1 MKKILGFMMIMLCI
15 SIFAQTDTT
24 KVMPEKQVEILIMR
38 VRELEKKNG
47 SKKEINKLL
56 SQVEKI
62 MKENNLKSRP
72 MTIAEIDE
80 EIQRA
85 TRSESLQAME
95 RNERSLDKEEGIFN
109 TKQVPEDF
117 AINDGK
123 VKYQDR
129 VHILIG
135 DISNYGGSLHGSQ
148 TATGGRFDQWDMTTA
163 HKTLP
168 FGTKVKVTN
177 KATGKSVVVR
187 VNDRGPYIK
196 GRTFDLS
203 RGAFSKIAP
212 LSQGIIKRHNVE
224 ITIVEWGNGSRKD
237 NR

>member
-1 MKKILGFMMIMLCI
+1 MKKVLLFMMTMLCI
-15 SIFAQTDTT
+15 SIFAQTDDTRL
-24 KVMPEKQVEILIMR
+24 MPEKQVEILIMK

-47 SKKEINKLL
+47 NKKEIKKLIDKAEL
-56 SQVEKI
+56 I
-62 MKENNLKSRP
+62 MKENNLKGRP

-80 EIQRA
+80 EIKRA

-95 RNERSLDKEEGIFN
+95 RNERSLDSVFIIEKQTPKEIS
-109 TKQVPEDF
+109 V
-117 AINDGK
+117 NDGK
-123 VKYQDR
+123 VKYDDK
-129 VHILIG
+129 VHILVG
-135 DISNYGGSLHGSQ
+135 DVSNYGGSLHGSQ
-148 TATGGRFDQWDMTTA
+148 TATGGRFDQWAMTTA

-177 KATGKSVVVR
+177 KATGKSVVVK

-212 LSQGIIKRHNVE
+212 LSQGIIKKANVE
-224 ITIVEWGNGSRKD
+224 VTIVEWGSGSRKE

>member
-1 MKKILGFMMIMLCI
+1 MKKVLLFMMIMLCI
-15 SIFAQTDTT
+15 SIFAQTDDTRL
-24 KVMPEKQVEILIMR
+24 MPEKQVEILIMK

-47 SKKEINKLL
+47 NKKEIKKLIDKA
-56 SQVEKI
+56 ERI
-62 MKENNLKSRP
+62 MKENNLKGRP

-80 EIQRA
+80 EIKRA

-95 RNERSLDKEEGIFN
+95 RNERSLDSVFIIEKQTPKEIS
-109 TKQVPEDF
+109 
-117 AINDGK
+117 INDGK
-123 VKYQDR
+123 VKYDDK
-129 VHILIG
+129 VHILVG
-135 DISNYGGSLHGSQ
+135 DVSNYGGSLHGSQ
-148 TATGGRFDQWDMTTA
+148 TATGGRFDQWAMTTA

-177 KATGKSVVVR
+177 KATGKSVVVK

-212 LSQGIIKRHNVE
+212 LSQGIIKKANVE
-224 ITIVEWGNGSRKD
+224 VTIVEWGSGSRKE

>member
-1 MKKILGFMMIMLCI
+1 MKKVLLFMMIMLCI
-15 SIFAQTDTT
+15 SIFAQTDDTRL
-24 KVMPEKQVEILIMR
+24 MPEKQVEILIMK

-47 SKKEINKLL
+47 NKKEIKKLIDKA
-56 SQVEKI
+56 EKI
-62 MKENNLKSRP
+62 MKENNIKGRP

-80 EIQRA
+80 EIKRA

-95 RNERSLDKEEGIFN
+95 RNERSLDSVFIIEKQTPKEIS
-109 TKQVPEDF
+109 V
-117 AINDGK
+117 NDGK
-123 VKYQDR
+123 VKYDDK
-129 VHILIG
+129 VHILVG
-135 DISNYGGSLHGSQ
+135 DVSNYGGSLHGSQ
-148 TATGGRFDQWDMTTA
+148 TATGGRFDQWAMTTA

-177 KATGKSVVVR
+177 KATGKSVVVK

-212 LSQGIIKRHNVE
+212 LSQGIIKKANVE
-224 ITIVEWGNGSRKD
+224 VTIVEWGSGSRKE

>member
-1 MKKILGFMMIMLCI
+1 MKKVLLFMMTLLCI
-15 SIFAQTDTT
+15 SIFAQTDDTRL
-24 KVMPEKQVEILIMR
+24 MPEKQVEILIMR
-38 VRELEKKNG
+38 VRELEEKNRN
-47 SKKEINKLL
+47 KKEIKKLIDKAE
-56 SQVEKI
+56 QI
-62 MKENNLKSRP
+62 MKENNLKGRP

-80 EIQRA
+80 EIKKA

-95 RNERSLDKEEGIFN
+95 RNERSLDNIFTIEKQAPKE
-109 TKQVPEDF
+109 VS
-117 AINDGK
+117 INDGK
-123 VKYQDR
+123 IKHDDK

-148 TATGGRFDQWDMTTA
+148 TATGGRFDQWAMTTA

-177 KATGKSVVVR
+177 KSTGKSVVVR

-212 LSQGIIKRHNVE
+212 LSQGIIKKANVE
-224 ITIVEWGNGSRKD
+224 VTIVEWGNGSRKE

>member
-1 MKKILGFMMIMLCI
+1 MKKVLLFMMTMLCI
-15 SIFAQTDTT
+15 SIFAQSDESRL
-24 KVMPEKQVEILIMR
+24 MPEKQVEVLIMK

-47 SKKEINKLL
+47 SKKEIKKLIDKAEL
-56 SQVEKI
+56 I
-62 MKENNLKSRP
+62 MKENNIKGRP

-80 EIQRA
+80 EIKKA

-95 RNERSLDKEEGIFN
+95 RNERSLDSVFTIEKQEKKE
-109 TKQVPEDF
+109 VS
-117 AINDGK
+117 INDGIIK
-123 VKYQDR
+123 RDDR
-129 VHILIG
+129 VHILVG

-148 TATGGRFDQWDMTTA
+148 TATGGRFDQWAMTTA

-177 KATGKSVVVR
+177 KATGKSVIVR

-212 LSQGIIKRHNVE
+212 LSQGIIKKANVE
-224 ITIVEWGNGSRKD
+224 VTIVEWGNGSRKE

>member
-1 MKKILGFMMIMLCI
+1 MKKVLLFMMTMLCI
-15 SIFAQTDTT
+15 SIFAQTDDTRL
-24 KVMPEKQVEILIMR
+24 MPEKQVEILIMK

-47 SKKEINKLL
+47 NKKEIKKLIDKAEL
-56 SQVEKI
+56 I
-62 MKENNLKSRP
+62 MKENNLKGRP

-80 EIQRA
+80 EIKIA
-85 TRSESLQAME
+85 SRSESLQAME
-95 RNERSLDKEEGIFN
+95 RNERSLDNIFTIEKQEKKE
-109 TKQVPEDF
+109 VS
-117 AINDGK
+117 INDGIIK
-123 VKYQDR
+123 RDDR
-129 VHILIG
+129 VHILVG

-148 TATGGRFDQWDMTTA
+148 TATGGRFDQWAMTTA

-177 KATGKSVVVR
+177 KATGKSVVVK

-212 LSQGIIKRHNVE
+212 LSQGIIKKANVE
-224 ITIVEWGNGSRKD
+224 VTIVEWGSGSRKE

>member
-1 MKKILGFMMIMLCI
+1 MKKVLLFMMTMLCI
-15 SIFAQTDTT
+15 SIFAQTDDTRL
-24 KVMPEKQVEILIMR
+24 MPEKQVEILIMK

-47 SKKEINKLL
+47 NKKEIKKLIDKAEL
-56 SQVEKI
+56 I
-62 MKENNLKSRP
+62 MKENNLKGRP

-80 EIQRA
+80 EIKRA

-95 RNERSLDKEEGIFN
+95 RNERSLDNIFTIEKQTPKEIS
-109 TKQVPEDF
+109 V
-117 AINDGK
+117 NDGK
-123 VKYQDR
+123 VKYDDK

-135 DISNYGGSLHGSQ
+135 DVSNYGGSLHGSQ
-148 TATGGRFDQWDMTTA
+148 TATGGRFDQWAMTTA

-177 KATGKSVVVR
+177 KATGKSVVVK

-212 LSQGIIKRHNVE
+212 LSQGIIKKANVE
-224 ITIVEWGNGSRKD
+224 VTIVEWGSGSRKE

>member
-1 MKKILGFMMIMLCI
+1 MKKVLLFMMIMLCI
-15 SIFAQTDTT
+15 SIFAQTDDTRL
-24 KVMPEKQVEILIMR
+24 MPEKQVEILIMK

-47 SKKEINKLL
+47 SKKEIKKLIDKA
-56 SQVEKI
+56 EKI
-62 MKENNLKSRP
+62 MKENNIKGRP

-80 EIQRA
+80 EIKRA

-95 RNERSLDKEEGIFN
+95 RNERSLDSVFIIEKQTPKEIS
-109 TKQVPEDF
+109 V
-117 AINDGK
+117 NDGK
-123 VKYQDR
+123 VKYDDK
-129 VHILIG
+129 VHILVG
-135 DISNYGGSLHGSQ
+135 DVSNYGGSLHGSQ
-148 TATGGRFDQWDMTTA
+148 TATGGRFDQWAMTTA

-177 KATGKSVVVR
+177 KATGKSVVVK

-212 LSQGIIKRHNVE
+212 LSQGIIKKANVE
-224 ITIVEWGNGSRKD
+224 VTIVEWGSGSRKE

>member
-1 MKKILGFMMIMLCI
+1 MKKVLLFMMIMLCI
-15 SIFAQTDTT
+15 SIFAQTDDTRL
-24 KVMPEKQVEILIMR
+24 MPEKQVEILIMK

-47 SKKEINKLL
+47 NKKEIKKLIDEAEL
-56 SQVEKI
+56 I
-62 MKENNLKSRP
+62 MKENNLKGRP

-80 EIQRA
+80 EIKRA

-95 RNERSLDKEEGIFN
+95 KNERSLDSVFIIEKQTPKEIS
-109 TKQVPEDF
+109 V
-117 AINDGK
+117 NDGK
-123 VKYQDR
+123 VKYDDK
-129 VHILIG
+129 VHILVG
-135 DISNYGGSLHGSQ
+135 DVSNYGGSLHGSQ
-148 TATGGRFDQWDMTTA
+148 TATGGRFDQWAMTTA

-177 KATGKSVVVR
+177 KATGKSVVVK

-212 LSQGIIKRHNVE
+212 LSQGIIKSHNVE

>member
-1 MKKILGFMMIMLCI
+1 MKKVLLFMMTMLCI
-15 SIFAQTDTT
+15 SIFAQTDDTRL
-24 KVMPEKQVEILIMR
+24 MPEKQVEILIMK

-47 SKKEINKLL
+47 SKKEIKKLIDKA
-56 SQVEKI
+56 EKI
-62 MKENNLKSRP
+62 MKENNIKGRP

-80 EIQRA
+80 EIKRA

-95 RNERSLDKEEGIFN
+95 RNERSLDSVFIIEKQTPKEIS
-109 TKQVPEDF
+109 V
-117 AINDGK
+117 NDDK
-123 VKYQDR
+123 VKYDDK

-148 TATGGRFDQWDMTTA
+148 TATGGRFDQWAMTTA

-177 KATGKSVVVR
+177 KATGKSVVVK

-212 LSQGIIKRHNVE
+212 LSQGIIKKANVE
-224 ITIVEWGNGSRKD
+224 VTIVEWGSGSRKE

>member
-1 MKKILGFMMIMLCI
+1 MKKVLLFMMIMLCI
-15 SIFAQTDTT
+15 SIFAQTDDTRL
-24 KVMPEKQVEILIMR
+24 MPEKQVEILIMK

-47 SKKEINKLL
+47 NKKEIKKLIDKAEL
-56 SQVEKI
+56 I
-62 MKENNLKSRP
+62 MKENNLKGRP

-80 EIQRA
+80 EIKRA

-95 RNERSLDKEEGIFN
+95 RNERSLDNIFTIEKQEKKE
-109 TKQVPEDF
+109 VS
-117 AINDGK
+117 INDGIIK
-123 VKYQDR
+123 RDDR
-129 VHILIG
+129 VHILVG

-148 TATGGRFDQWDMTTA
+148 TATGGRFDQWAMTTA

-177 KATGKSVVVR
+177 KATGKSVVVK

-212 LSQGIIKRHNVE
+212 LSQGIIKKANVE
-224 ITIVEWGNGSRKD
+224 VTIVEWGSGSRKE

>member
-1 MKKILGFMMIMLCI
+1 MKKVLLFMMTMLCI
-15 SIFAQTDTT
+15 SIFAQTDDTRL
-24 KVMPEKQVEILIMR
+24 MPEKQVEILIMK
-38 VRELEKKNG
+38 VRDLEKKNG
-47 SKKEINKLL
+47 SKKEIKKLIDKA
-56 SQVEKI
+56 ERI
-62 MKENNLKSRP
+62 MKENNLKDRP

-80 EIQRA
+80 EIKRA

-95 RNERSLDKEEGIFN
+95 RNERSLDSVFTIEKQEKKE
-109 TKQVPEDF
+109 VS
-117 AINDGK
+117 INDGIIK
-123 VKYQDR
+123 RDDR
-129 VHILIG
+129 VHILVG

-148 TATGGRFDQWDMTTA
+148 TATGGRFDQWAMTTA

-177 KATGKSVVVR
+177 KANGKSVIVK

-212 LSQGIIKRHNVE
+212 LSQGIIKKANVE
-224 ITIVEWGNGSRKD
+224 VTIVEWGNGSRKE

>member
-1 MKKILGFMMIMLCI
+1 MKKVLLFMMTMLCI
-15 SIFAQTDTT
+15 SIFAQTDDTRL
-24 KVMPEKQVEILIMR
+24 MPEKQVEILIMK

-47 SKKEINKLL
+47 SKKEIKKLIDKA
-56 SQVEKI
+56 EKI
-62 MKENNLKSRP
+62 MKENNIKGRP

-80 EIQRA
+80 EIKRA

-95 RNERSLDKEEGIFN
+95 RNERSLDSVFIIEKQTPKEIS
-109 TKQVPEDF
+109 V
-117 AINDGK
+117 NDGK
-123 VKYQDR
+123 VKYDDK

-135 DISNYGGSLHGSQ
+135 DVSNYGGSLHGSQ
-148 TATGGRFDQWDMTTA
+148 TATGGRFDQWAMTTA

-177 KATGKSVVVR
+177 KATGKSVVVK

-212 LSQGIIKRHNVE
+212 LSQGIIKKANVE
-224 ITIVEWGNGSRKD
+224 VTIVEWGSGSRKE

>member
-1 MKKILGFMMIMLCI
+1 MKKVLLFMMIMLCI
-15 SIFAQTDTT
+15 SIFAQTDDTRL
-24 KVMPEKQVEILIMR
+24 MPEKQVEILIMR

-47 SKKEINKLL
+47 NKKEIKKLIDKAE
-56 SQVEKI
+56 QI
-62 MKENNLKSRP
+62 MKENNLKGRP

-80 EIQRA
+80 EIKRA
-85 TRSESLQAME
+85 SRSESLQAME
-95 RNERSLDKEEGIFN
+95 RNERSLDNIFTIEKQEKKE
-109 TKQVPEDF
+109 VS
-117 AINDGK
+117 INDGR
-123 VKYQDR
+123 VKHDDK

-148 TATGGRFDQWDMTTA
+148 TATGGRFDQWAMTTA

-177 KATGKSVVVR
+177 KSTGKSVVVR

-212 LSQGIIKRHNVE
+212 LSQGIIKKANVE
-224 ITIVEWGNGSRKD
+224 VTIVEWGNGSRKE

>member
-1 MKKILGFMMIMLCI
+1 MKKVLLFMMIMLCI
-15 SIFAQTDTT
+15 SIFAQTDDSRL
-24 KVMPEKQVEILIMR
+24 MPEKQVEILIMR

-47 SKKEINKLL
+47 NKKEIKKLIDKA
-56 SQVEKI
+56 EKI
-62 MKENNLKSRP
+62 MKENDLKGRP

-80 EIQRA
+80 EIKRA

-95 RNERSLDKEEGIFN
+95 RNERSLDSVFIIEKQTPKEIS
-109 TKQVPEDF
+109 V
-117 AINDGK
+117 NDGK
-123 VKYQDR
+123 VKYDDK

-135 DISNYGGSLHGSQ
+135 DVSNYGGSLHGSQ
-148 TATGGRFDQWDMTTA
+148 TATGGRFDQWAMTTA

-177 KATGKSVVVR
+177 KATGKSVVVK

-212 LSQGIIKRHNVE
+212 LSQGIIKKANVE
-224 ITIVEWGNGSRKD
+224 VTIVEWGSGSRKE

>member
-1 MKKILGFMMIMLCI
+1 MKKILLFMMTMLCI
-15 SIFAQTDTT
+15 SIFAQTDETRL
-24 KVMPEKQVEILIMR
+24 KPEKQVEILIMK

-47 SKKEINKLL
+47 NKKEIKKLIDKA
-56 SQVEKI
+56 EKI
-62 MKENNLKSRP
+62 MEENNLKGRP

-80 EIQRA
+80 EIKRA

-95 RNERSLDKEEGIFN
+95 RNERSLDNIFTIEKQEKKE
-109 TKQVPEDF
+109 VS
-117 AINDGK
+117 INDGIIK
-123 VKYQDR
+123 RDDR
-129 VHILIG
+129 VHILVG

-148 TATGGRFDQWDMTTA
+148 TATGGRFDQWAMTTA

-177 KATGKSVVVR
+177 KATGKSVVVK

-212 LSQGIIKRHNVE
+212 LSQGIIKKANVE
-224 ITIVEWGNGSRKD
+224 VTIVEWGSGSRKE

>member
-1 MKKILGFMMIMLCI
+1 MKKVLLFMMIMLCI
-15 SIFAQTDTT
+15 SIFAQTDDTRL
-24 KVMPEKQVEILIMR
+24 MPEKQVEILIMK

-47 SKKEINKLL
+47 NKKEIKKLIDKAEL
-56 SQVEKI
+56 I
-62 MKENNLKSRP
+62 MKENNLKGRP

-80 EIQRA
+80 EIKRA

-95 RNERSLDKEEGIFN
+95 RNERSLDSVFIIEKQTPKEIS
-109 TKQVPEDF
+109 V
-117 AINDGK
+117 NDGK
-123 VKYQDR
+123 VKYDDK
-129 VHILIG
+129 VHILVG
-135 DISNYGGSLHGSQ
+135 DVSNYGGSLHGSQ
-148 TATGGRFDQWDMTTA
+148 TATGGRFDQWAMTTA

-177 KATGKSVVVR
+177 KATGKSVVVK

-212 LSQGIIKRHNVE
+212 LSQGIIKKANVE
-224 ITIVEWGNGSRKD
+224 VTIVEWGSGSRKE

>member
-1 MKKILGFMMIMLCI
+1 MKKVLLFMMIMLCI
-15 SIFAQTDTT
+15 SIFAQTDDTRL
-24 KVMPEKQVEILIMR
+24 MPEKQVEILIMK

-47 SKKEINKLL
+47 SKKEIKKLIDKA
-56 SQVEKI
+56 EKI
-62 MKENNLKSRP
+62 MKENNIKGRP

-80 EIQRA
+80 EIKRA

-95 RNERSLDKEEGIFN
+95 RNERSLDSVFIIEKQTPKEIS
-109 TKQVPEDF
+109 V
-117 AINDGK
+117 NDGK
-123 VKYQDR
+123 VKYDDK

-135 DISNYGGSLHGSQ
+135 DVSNYGGSLHGSQ
-148 TATGGRFDQWDMTTA
+148 TATGGRFDQWAMTTA

-177 KATGKSVVVR
+177 KATGKSVVVK

-212 LSQGIIKRHNVE
+212 LSQGIIKSHNVE
-224 ITIVEWGNGSRKD
+224 ITIVEWGNGSRKE

>member
-1 MKKILGFMMIMLCI
+1 MKKVLLFMMTMLCI
-15 SIFAQTDTT
+15 SIFAQTDDTRL
-24 KVMPEKQVEILIMR
+24 MPEKQVEILIMK

-47 SKKEINKLL
+47 NKKEIKKLIDKAE
-56 SQVEKI
+56 QI
-62 MKENNLKSRP
+62 MKENNLKGRP

-80 EIQRA
+80 EIKRA

-95 RNERSLDKEEGIFN
+95 RNERSLDSVFIIEKQTPKEIS
-109 TKQVPEDF
+109 V
-117 AINDGK
+117 NDGK
-123 VKYQDR
+123 VKYDDK
-129 VHILIG
+129 VHILVG
-135 DISNYGGSLHGSQ
+135 DVSNYGGSLHGSQ
-148 TATGGRFDQWDMTTA
+148 TATGGRFDQWAMTTA

-177 KATGKSVVVR
+177 KATGKSVVVK

-212 LSQGIIKRHNVE
+212 LSQGIIKKANVE
-224 ITIVEWGNGSRKD
+224 VTIVEWGSGSRKD

>member
-1 MKKILGFMMIMLCI
+1 MKKVLLFMMIMLCI
-15 SIFAQTDTT
+15 SIFAQTDDSRL
-24 KVMPEKQVEILIMR
+24 MPEKQVEILIMR

-47 SKKEINKLL
+47 NKKEIKKLIDKA
-56 SQVEKI
+56 EKI
-62 MKENNLKSRP
+62 MKENNLKGRP

-80 EIQRA
+80 EIKRA

-95 RNERSLDKEEGIFN
+95 RNERSLDNIFIIEKQTPKE
-109 TKQVPEDF
+109 VS
-117 AINDGK
+117 INDGR
-123 VKYQDR
+123 VKHDDK

-148 TATGGRFDQWDMTTA
+148 TATGGRFDQWAMTTA

-177 KATGKSVVVR
+177 KSNGKSVVVR

-212 LSQGIIKRHNVE
+212 LSQGIIKKANVE
-224 ITIVEWGNGSRKD
+224 VTIVEWGNGSRKE

>member
-1 MKKILGFMMIMLCI
+1 MKKVLLFMMIMLCI
-15 SIFAQTDTT
+15 SIFAQTDDTRL
-24 KVMPEKQVEILIMR
+24 MPEKQVEILIMR

-47 SKKEINKLL
+47 SKKEIKKLIDKAEL
-56 SQVEKI
+56 I
-62 MKENNLKSRP
+62 MKENNLKGRP

-80 EIQRA
+80 EIKRA

-95 RNERSLDKEEGIFN
+95 RNERSLDSVFIIEKQTPKEIS
-109 TKQVPEDF
+109 V
-117 AINDGK
+117 NDGK
-123 VKYQDR
+123 VKYDDK
-129 VHILIG
+129 VHILVG
-135 DISNYGGSLHGSQ
+135 DVSNYGGSLHGSQ
-148 TATGGRFDQWDMTTA
+148 TATGGRFDQWAMTTA

-177 KATGKSVVVR
+177 KATGKSVVVK

-212 LSQGIIKRHNVE
+212 LSQGIIKSHNVE
-224 ITIVEWGNGSRKD
+224 ITIVEWGNGSRKE

>member
-1 MKKILGFMMIMLCI
+1 MKKILLFMMTMLCI
-15 SIFAQTDTT
+15 SIFAQTDETRL
-24 KVMPEKQVEILIMR
+24 KPEKQVEILIMK

-47 SKKEINKLL
+47 NKKEIKKLIDKA
-56 SQVEKI
+56 EKI
-62 MKENNLKSRP
+62 MEENNLKGRP

-80 EIQRA
+80 EIKRA

-95 RNERSLDKEEGIFN
+95 RNERSLDSVFIIEKQTPKEIS
-109 TKQVPEDF
+109 V
-117 AINDGK
+117 NDDK
-123 VKYQDR
+123 VKYDDK

-148 TATGGRFDQWDMTTA
+148 TATGGRFDQWAMTTA

-177 KATGKSVVVR
+177 KATGKSVVVK

-212 LSQGIIKRHNVE
+212 LSQGIIKKANVE
-224 ITIVEWGNGSRKD
+224 VTIVEWGSGSRKE

>member
-1 MKKILGFMMIMLCI
+1 MKKVLLFMMIMLCI
-15 SIFAQTDTT
+15 SIFAQTDDTRL
-24 KVMPEKQVEILIMR
+24 MPEKQVEILIMR

-47 SKKEINKLL
+47 NKKEIKKLIDKAEL
-56 SQVEKI
+56 I
-62 MKENNLKSRP
+62 MKENNLKGRP

-80 EIQRA
+80 EIKRA

-95 RNERSLDKEEGIFN
+95 RNERSLDSVFIIEKQEKKE
-109 TKQVPEDF
+109 VS
-117 AINDGK
+117 INDGIIK
-123 VKYQDR
+123 RDDR
-129 VHILIG
+129 VHILVG

-148 TATGGRFDQWDMTTA
+148 TATGGRFDQWAMTTA

-177 KATGKSVVVR
+177 KATGKSVVVK

-212 LSQGIIKRHNVE
+212 LSQGIIKKANVE
-224 ITIVEWGNGSRKD
+224 VTIVEWGSGSRKE

>member
-1 MKKILGFMMIMLCI
+1 MKKVLLFMMTMLCI
-15 SIFAQTDTT
+15 SIFAQTDDTRL
-24 KVMPEKQVEILIMR
+24 MPEKQVEILIMK
-38 VRELEKKNG
+38 VRELENKNG
-47 SKKEINKLL
+47 NKKEIERLINK
-56 SQVEKI
+56 VERI
-62 MKENNLKSRP
+62 MKENNLKDRP

-80 EIQRA
+80 EIKKA

-95 RNERSLDKEEGIFN
+95 RNERSLDNIFTIEKQEKKE
-109 TKQVPEDF
+109 VS
-117 AINDGK
+117 INDGIIK
-123 VKYQDR
+123 RDDR
-129 VHILIG
+129 VHILVG
-135 DISNYGGSLHGSQ
+135 DISNYGGSLHGSK
-148 TATGGRFDQWDMTTA
+148 TATGGRFDQWAMTTA

-177 KATGKSVVVR
+177 KATGKSVIVK

-212 LSQGIIKRHNVE
+212 LSQGIIKKANVE
-224 ITIVEWGNGSRKD
+224 VTIVEWGNGSRKE

>member
-1 MKKILGFMMIMLCI
+1 MKKVLLFMMTMLCI
-15 SIFAQTDTT
+15 SIFAQTDDTRL
-24 KVMPEKQVEILIMR
+24 MPEKQVEILIMK

-47 SKKEINKLL
+47 NKKEIKKLIDKAEL
-56 SQVEKI
+56 I
-62 MKENNLKSRP
+62 MKENNLKGRP

-80 EIQRA
+80 EIKRA
-85 TRSESLQAME
+85 SRSESLQAME
-95 RNERSLDKEEGIFN
+95 RNERSLDNIFTIEKQEKKE
-109 TKQVPEDF
+109 VS
-117 AINDGK
+117 INDGIIK
-123 VKYQDR
+123 RDDR
-129 VHILIG
+129 VHILVG

-148 TATGGRFDQWDMTTA
+148 TATGGRFDQWAMTTA

-177 KATGKSVVVR
+177 KATGKSVVVK

-212 LSQGIIKRHNVE
+212 LSQGIIKKANVE
-224 ITIVEWGNGSRKD
+224 VTIVEWGSGSRKE

>member
-1 MKKILGFMMIMLCI
+1 MKKILLFMMTMLCI
-15 SIFAQTDTT
+15 SIFAQTDETRI
-24 KVMPEKQVEILIMR
+24 KPEKQVEILIMK

-47 SKKEINKLL
+47 NKKEIKKLIDKA
-56 SQVEKI
+56 EKI
-62 MKENNLKSRP
+62 MEENNLKGRP

-80 EIQRA
+80 EIKRA

-95 RNERSLDKEEGIFN
+95 RNERSLDSVFIIEKQTPKEIS
-109 TKQVPEDF
+109 V
-117 AINDGK
+117 NDDK
-123 VKYQDR
+123 VKYDDK

-135 DISNYGGSLHGSQ
+135 DVSNYGGSLHGSQ
-148 TATGGRFDQWDMTTA
+148 TATGGRFDQWAMTTA

-177 KATGKSVVVR
+177 KATGKSVVVK

-212 LSQGIIKRHNVE
+212 LSQGIIKKANVE
-224 ITIVEWGNGSRKD
+224 VTIVEWGSGSRKE

>member
-1 MKKILGFMMIMLCI
+1 MKKVLLFMMIMLCI
-15 SIFAQTDTT
+15 SIFAQTDDTRL
-24 KVMPEKQVEILIMR
+24 MPEKQVEILIMK

-47 SKKEINKLL
+47 SKKENKKLIDKA
-56 SQVEKI
+56 EKI
-62 MKENNLKSRP
+62 MKENNIKGRL

-80 EIQRA
+80 EIKRA

-95 RNERSLDKEEGIFN
+95 RNERSLDSVFIIEKQTPKEIS
-109 TKQVPEDF
+109 V
-117 AINDGK
+117 NDGK
-123 VKYQDR
+123 VKYDDK

-135 DISNYGGSLHGSQ
+135 DVSNYGGSLHGSQ
-148 TATGGRFDQWDMTTA
+148 TATGGRFDQWAMTTA

-177 KATGKSVVVR
+177 KATGKSVVVK

-212 LSQGIIKRHNVE
+212 LSQGIIKSHNVE

>member
-1 MKKILGFMMIMLCI
+1 MKKVLLFMMTMLCI
-15 SIFAQTDTT
+15 SIFAQTDDTRL
-24 KVMPEKQVEILIMR
+24 MPEKQVEILIMK

-47 SKKEINKLL
+47 NKKEIKKLIDEAEL
-56 SQVEKI
+56 I
-62 MKENNLKSRP
+62 MKENNLKGRP

-80 EIQRA
+80 EIKRA

-95 RNERSLDKEEGIFN
+95 KNERSLDSVFIIEKQTPKEIS
-109 TKQVPEDF
+109 V
-117 AINDGK
+117 NDGK
-123 VKYQDR
+123 VKYDDK

-135 DISNYGGSLHGSQ
+135 DVSNYGGSLHGSQ
-148 TATGGRFDQWDMTTA
+148 TATGGRFDQWAMTTA

-177 KATGKSVVVR
+177 KATGKSVVVK

-212 LSQGIIKRHNVE
+212 LSQGIIKSHNVE